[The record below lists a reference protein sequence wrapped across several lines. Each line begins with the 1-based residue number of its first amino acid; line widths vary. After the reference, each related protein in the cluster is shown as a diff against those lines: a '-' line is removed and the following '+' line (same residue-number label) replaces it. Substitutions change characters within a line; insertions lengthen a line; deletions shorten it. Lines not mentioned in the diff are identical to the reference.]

1 VVFLSIMNILRVKR
15 KALELLD
22 RVETDNSYLHLLL
35 QKEADTAR
43 GAPEEYPVLVQLVR
57 GVLEH
62 RAELD
67 ETLSPFLPRGIDSL
81 PSPIRQLLRLGAYQI
96 LFLERVKKRDVVFE
110 AVELTKGGAFK
121 GFSKL
126 VNAVLRK
133 IEPTIHGNERSG
145 GATLNFPAWLIERWT
160 EQFGREEVNS
170 FCEVSN
176 KPLPLYL
183 RVNNLRVDRRE
194 LQRELKREGVVTEPA
209 AFSSNSLRVEVLPK
223 DKRLTQFEAFRRG
236 AFFVQDLSS
245 TIVADIVSADRPSAV
260 CDVCAAPGGK
270 ACSIAL
276 SIGPFGG
283 VVRAFDHTER
293 RAGLIEDAVT
303 RLDLPNVSVGVRDAV
318 SVPDSERGQYDAVLL
333 DAPCS
338 GFGTLGRKIDVRWSK
353 SEETIRELTGVQERL
368 MSAAAALVKPGGVIV
383 YSTCTIERA
392 ENEDI
397 IESFLRT
404 RSDFYVENLSSTLSA
419 ELCTPDGFYRAWPHR
434 HHMAGAFA
442 AKLRKQMAR

>member
-1 VVFLSIMNILRVKR
+1 MNILRVKR

-22 RVETDNSYLHLLL
+22 RVESDNSYLHLLL
-35 QKEADTAR
+35 QKEADASR

-67 ETLSPFLPRGIDSL
+67 ETLRPFLSRGIDSL
-81 PSPIRQLLRLGAYQI
+81 PLPIQQLLRLGAYQI
-96 LFLERVKKRDVVFE
+96 IFLERVKKRDVVFE
-110 AVELTKGGAFK
+110 AVELTKGGVFK

-133 IEPTIHGNERSG
+133 IEPTTLGNDSSR

-160 EQFGREEVNS
+160 RQFGREEVES

-183 RVNNLRVDRRE
+183 RVNNLLTDRSKLE
-194 LQRELKREGVVTEPA
+194 SDLMREGVVTQPA
-209 AFSSNSLRVEVLPK
+209 TFSSNSLRVDVLPK
-223 DKRLTQFEAFRRG
+223 DKRLTQLEAFRRG

-245 TIVADIVSADRPSAV
+245 TIVADIVSVDKPGIV

-270 ACSIAL
+270 ACSVAL
-276 SIGPFGG
+276 SIAPFGG

-293 RAGLIEDAVT
+293 RSGLIQKAVT
-303 RLDLPNVSVGVRDAV
+303 RLGLPNVSVGVRDAALV
-318 SVPDSERGQYDAVLL
+318 LDSEREKYDAVLL

-338 GFGTLGRKIDVRWSK
+338 GFGTLGRKVDVRWSK
-353 SEETIRELTGVQERL
+353 SEDTIRELSEVQERL
-368 MSAAAALVKPGGVIV
+368 LCAVATLVKPGGAIV
-383 YSTCTIERA
+383 YSTCTIERV

-397 IESFLRT
+397 IESFLRA
-404 RSDFYVENLSSTLSA
+404 RADFEVEKLSSALPADLSTS
-419 ELCTPDGFYRAWPHR
+419 EGFYRAWPHR
-434 HHMAGAFA
+434 HKMAGAFA
-442 AKLRKQMAR
+442 AKLRKRFAR